1 MHEILVD
8 NYPPMTIERLSKEVL
23 NETAH
28 DQEGKILIELF
39 CLYADKNNEVPTA
52 LINHFAKVFK
62 NILKKN
68 KEPKAALGILENVHP
83 NHPSDKDRQLLA
95 LTFAFHMIDGMNVG
109 IAEDYVSIEF
119 GWGRTA
125 IREAWKK
132 HKEDAERMI
141 RIFYSNKS
149 TSIDERNNFTK
160 LFGSSLPEN
169 TI

>member
-39 CLYADKNNEVPTA
+39 CLYADNNKQVPPP
-52 LINHFAKVFK
+52 LINHFSKVFK
-62 NILKKN
+62 SILN
-68 KEPKAALGILENVHP
+68 RDKEPKAALGILENIHP
-83 NHPSDKDRQLLA
+83 NHPSDQIKQMLA
-95 LTFAFHMIDGMNVG
+95 VTFAFYRMDGIKVG

-132 HKEDAERMI
+132 HKNDAEKMI
-141 RIFYSNKS
+141 RIFYAGKFTS
-149 TSIDERNNFTK
+149 TSEQKNFTK
-160 LFGSSLPEN
+160 LFKSSLPEQ